1 MKLSSA
7 TAACALASAT
17 VDASAIATLKSGV
30 VVGAQK
36 TLPGADTVVNQFL
49 GIPYA
54 TPPLGAQRFAL
65 ASPPT
70 PWSTPRNAT
79 AWPNACIQQSNT
91 DVLLAP
97 ESEDCLYVNVFA
109 PVALA
114 TNSSGVDGG
123 RTVMVWIHGG
133 GLKSGSASM
142 TRHDGTSFAAHQ
154 DVVVVS
160 MNYRLGPF
168 GFPISPAIPTREQ
181 NLGLHDQRMA
191 LQWVQENIVHFGGD
205 PAKVT
210 IFGESSG
217 STSVSRL
224 VGTMNDTASR
234 PFRAAIQQS
243 GVYETAWAMDPPG
256 DVLGP
261 AAWPLLVKSLN
272 CTSSAAVGN
281 NGTSTVAQAA
291 AELECVR
298 AAPASSIRALVND
311 PSVSWTFVP
320 VNDEITQLADPDR
333 ARAEGQIARIP
344 LLIGTNANEGTMS
357 TGSWT
362 SVEAYTA
369 AFPLLAPYAE
379 TLKTTYPL
387 GGLGPN
393 GEVLA
398 DGWHVN
404 AAIDT
409 DVEYTCPASRV
420 AHSAAFGLG
429 LPVWRYFFNAT
440 FANTALG
447 DGFGAYHSSEIP
459 IVFGTY
465 PAANA
470 TAAQARLSRTMQTA
484 WADFAKDPYGAG
496 PGWAAVGSGEAGG
509 GYPVVALDVET
520 DPSVKG
526 WRMMDNG
533 TLDSACGMFESLY
546 RNRVGSPWW

>member
-154 DVVVVS
+154 DVVVVT

-256 DVLGP
+256 RCPRPGGMAFVSQKP
-261 AAWPLLVKSLN
+261 
-272 CTSSAAVGN
+272 
-281 NGTSTVAQAA
+281 
-291 AELECVR
+291 ELYIFSR
-298 AAPASSIRALVND
+298 FSIRALVND

-333 ARAEGQIARIP
+333 ARAEGQIAKVP

-357 TGSWT
+357 TGAWT

-398 DGWHVN
+398 DG
-404 AAIDT
+404 
-409 DVEYTCPASRV
+409 
-420 AHSAAFGLG
+420 AAFGLG

-470 TAAQARLSRTMQTA
+470 TAEQARLSRVMQTA